1 MSRKTVLVVEDEPII
16 GLEIVDTLR
25 RLGYS
30 VPEAISCGEDVLDAV
45 RTTKP
50 DLLLMDIRL
59 HGFQDGIETAYLV
72 GHEYDIPI
80 VYLSAYSDEE
90 MIKRASSTKA
100 YGYLVKPFDERTL
113 KTTIDLALARAA
125 KDREELVGTA
135 RIRFGSLL
143 EKTHSPV
150 IVCDLM
156 GRIAFANAQAAGI
169 LKRDSGNACE
179 GLLLSKEIGL
189 ALPWGVGGKME
200 GEDAVTDVEADG
212 KSWRARWTALYTE
225 KGSFKGA
232 LVSFSGA

>member
-1 MSRKTVLVVEDEPII
+1 MARKTVLVVEDEPII

-30 VPEAISCGEDVLDAV
+30 VPEAVACGEDVLEAV
-45 RTTKP
+45 REAKP

-90 MIKRASSTKA
+90 MIRRASSTKA

-125 KDREELVGTA
+125 KDRDDLIGTA
-135 RIRFGSLL
+135 RVRFGSLL
-143 EKTHSPV
+143 EEPHAPV
-150 IVCDLM
+150 LVCDLM
-156 GRIAFANAQAAGI
+156 GRVAFANAPAAALMGKAGSADCEGFLVTKEMGISLPWDMGGRMETDGAETEIAAG
-169 LKRDSGNACE
+169 
-179 GLLLSKEIGL
+179 
-189 ALPWGVGGKME
+189 GK
-200 GEDAVTDVEADG
+200 AW
-212 KSWRARWTALYTE
+212 KARWTALYTE

-232 LVSFSGA
+232 LVSLSAA